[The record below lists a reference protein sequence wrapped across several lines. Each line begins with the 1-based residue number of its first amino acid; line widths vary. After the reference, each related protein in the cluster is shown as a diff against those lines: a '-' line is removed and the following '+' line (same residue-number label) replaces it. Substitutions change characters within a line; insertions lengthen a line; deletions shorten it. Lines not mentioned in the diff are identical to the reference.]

1 MRKLFAV
8 LALTLGLV
16 SFASAQVV
24 GVAVTPLKVQP
35 VSAVTNAKDLSPA
48 LYIKFFP
55 PVGGSATA
63 ITPTVATAATTLTFT
78 VGGAAYTGFES
89 PFVTPN
95 GGIIVMSDG
104 GGEANTL
111 GEVVDI
117 INSTPT
123 TFATGYFRAAI
134 ANGLRSDVVSTLAFV
149 TDAAD
154 TDVGNPDIGEV
165 IYWDSDVLYDDEV
178 GLFDLSL
185 GASAFIGTRNIVK
198 NPALG
203 QNVVLTS
210 GYSLITNG
218 GTVGDAT
225 IYAVKRNYGSGGG
238 CNSATD
244 CGSGSEVVRTIIVM
258 PIASTTAA
266 NLATYF
272 VAGGAI
278 AKDEFV
284 FLRND
289 SASAVSTVLN
299 LTLTGFT
306 YESVQ

>member
-48 LYIKFFP
+48 LYIKYFP
-55 PVGGSATA
+55 GPSQGSGA

-78 VGGAAYTGFES
+78 VGGAAYTGFEL
-89 PFVTPN
+89 PVADAL
-95 GGIIVMSDG
+95 GGIILMSDAS
-104 GGEANTL
+104 ANSL
-111 GEVVDI
+111 GEVVDA
-117 INSTPT
+117 INSTPI

-134 ANGLRSDVVSTLAFV
+134 ANGLRSDVTSTLAFV

-165 IYWDSDVLYDDEV
+165 IYWDTDVLYDDEV
-178 GLFDLSL
+178 GFFDLSL

-238 CNSATD
+238 CNAAGD

-258 PIASTTAA
+258 PLGSTTAA

-289 SASAVSTVLN
+289 STGAASSVLN

>member
-8 LALTLGLV
+8 LAL
-16 SFASAQVV
+16 SAFAATVSAQQT
-24 GVAVTPLKVQP
+24 GVILSPVKVQP
-35 VSAVTNAKDLSPA
+35 VSAVTSAKDLSPA
-48 LYIKFFP
+48 LYIKYFP
-55 PVGGSATA
+55 GPSQGSGA

-78 VGGAAYTGFES
+78 VGGAAYTGFELPVS
-89 PFVTPN
+89 GSL

-104 GGEANTL
+104 GGSADTL
-111 GEVVDI
+111 GEVVDA
-117 INSTPT
+117 INSTPI

-134 ANGLRSDVVSTLAFV
+134 ANGLRSDVTSTLAFV
-149 TDAAD
+149 ADAAD

-178 GLFDLSL
+178 GLFDVSK
-185 GASAFIGTRNIVK
+185 GASAFIGPRNIVK
-198 NPALG
+198 NPSQG
-203 QNVVLTS
+203 STTVLTS

-238 CNSATD
+238 CNAAGD

-258 PIASTTAA
+258 PLVSATTAG
-266 NLATYF
+266 NLATFF
-272 VAGGAI
+272 VAGGAF

-289 SASAVSTVLN
+289 STGAVSTVLN
-299 LTLTGFT
+299 MTLTGYVFP
-306 YESVQ
+306 SP